1 MRIHRIITM
10 QITLM
15 KKSIYDHKVHIFRY
29 FYIGVLTCCCLFIAS
44 CDDTVSDASLYSKR
58 LHTALESAVTANK
71 GPGGVLMVRFTDGSR
86 WSGAYGK
93 AFLDET
99 APRAMNTT
107 DRFRIGSVTKTFI
120 GTAILQLVKDGLI
133 NLDDTVEILL
143 PGTYSHG
150 NEVTVRQ
157 LLNHSSAIPNYT
169 NVDAF
174 EDIYYSNNPADREH
188 VWTHEELITLID
200 NEDLLDVPGREG
212 YYSNTNFILLG
223 MIIEKFTGTTI
234 DQYLYHNIFV
244 PLGLENTYFPT
255 QTAIVGTHTDGY
267 FDFNENGKF
276 EADEMTTDQSPTA
289 IWAAGAI
296 ISTPDDLLTWL
307 DELMTG
313 TLLTSEL
320 QNIRM
325 QMTIPY
331 HDAPAGVDLGLAVAN
346 ILGPVGHTGAVIG
359 YTTYMFRYQDVDFV
373 TYANGFH
380 STNSSDDI
388 AKAIFENAKN
398 VVFGDN

>member
-1 MRIHRIITM
+1 MSRHF
-10 QITLM
+10 QI
-15 KKSIYDHKVHIFRY
+15 
-29 FYIGVLTCCCLFIAS
+29 VLLLCCTFFLAS
-44 CDDTVSDASLYSKR
+44 CDDSTTDASHYSKR
-58 LHTALESAVTANK
+58 LHTALASAVTDNN
-71 GPGGVLMVRFTDGSR
+71 GPGGVLLVRFTDNSIWR
-86 WSGAYGK
+86 GAYGN
-93 AFLDET
+93 AYLDET
-99 APRAMNTT
+99 APGAMNTT

-120 GTAILQLVKDGLI
+120 GTAILLLVKDGLI
-133 NLDDTVEILL
+133 NLDDTVERLL
-143 PGTYSHG
+143 PGAYSHG

-169 NVDAF
+169 NTDAF
-174 EDIYYSNNPADREH
+174 EDIYYSNNLADREH

-234 DQYLYHNIFV
+234 DQYLYQNIFA
-244 PLGLENTYFPT
+244 PLELKDTYFPT

-313 TLLTSEL
+313 TLLTPEL

-380 STNSSDDI
+380 TTNSSDDI
-388 AKAIFENAKN
+388 AKVIFENAKDA
-398 VVFGDN
+398 VFGDD